1 MRREGSRHRLE
12 SESTRMDSFC
22 AVALSM
28 LSASRSRAASAFKE
42 IRHQSGLALADALEA
57 VLEACEVPRHE
68 RPRAVRMARSRARAA
83 LGAARAARIEPLTW
97 DDPRFPALLSCIPD
111 PPPLLWVRGDVSV
124 LARPIVAIVGS
135 RAATPYAI
143 DVAHRLGQELSDRG
157 LVVSS
162 GLARGVDSA
171 AHRGCLT
178 GATPT
183 LAVLGSGLDRV
194 YPAEHEPLA
203 AEICQKGL
211 LVSEFGPGAPP
222 LPEHFPLRNRIIS
235 GISLAVV
242 VVEASEKSGSLITA
256 RCALEQGR
264 DVMAVPGSVLSG
276 RNGGS
281 HSLLKDGAKVVE
293 SAVDIL
299 EGLGWPVAASA
310 PALPSKLLHSD
321 NLLSRMEAGE
331 VYRLDELMELT
342 GVTGTKLLP
351 RLMEL
356 ELAGLVTQS
365 GSGFSRRLVT

>member
-1 MRREGSRHRLE
+1 
-12 SESTRMDSFC
+12 MDPFV

-28 LSASRSRAASAFKE
+28 LPASRSRVASTFKE
-42 IRHQSGLALADALEA
+42 LRLQSDPGSEIGADDVLEA
-57 VLEACEVPRHE
+57 VLEVCEIPEDE
-68 RPRAVRMARSRARAA
+68 RRSAIEVARSRADSA
-83 LGAARAARIEPLTW
+83 LVAARTAGIEPLPW
-97 DDPRFPALLSCIPD
+97 NDSRYPALLSCIPD
-111 PPPLLWVRGDVSV
+111 PPPLLWVRGDADT
-124 LARPIVAIVGS
+124 LARPTVAIVGS
-135 RAATPYAI
+135 RAATPYAL
-143 DVAHRLGQELSDRG
+143 DVAYRLGQELSDRG
-157 LVVSS
+157 VVVAS

-171 AHRGCLT
+171 AHRGCL
-178 GATPT
+178 GGVAPT
-183 LAVLGSGLDRV
+183 VAVLGSGPDRI
-194 YPAEHEPLA
+194 YPSEHQTLA
-203 AEICQKGL
+203 REISDKGL
-211 LVSEFGPGAPP
+211 LVSELGPGAAP

-264 DVMAVPGSVLSG
+264 DVLAVPGSVLSG
-276 RNGGS
+276 RNRGS

-299 EGLGWPVAASA
+299 EGLGWPM
-310 PALPSKLLHSD
+310 PDTPRALPSKLLISD
-321 NLLSRMEAGE
+321 NLLARMEIGE

-342 GVTGTKLLP
+342 GVTGTKLLT